1 MSDKHDDK
9 TGLKDVNSIDPTI
22 SVPHQVDDT
31 DAERRAILAKLGKLA
46 ALTPPTVVTLM
57 MTTRPAAAS

>member
-1 MSDKHDDK
+1 MTDKQDDALYK
-9 TGLKDVNSIDPTI
+9 EPDNT
-22 SVPHQVDDT
+22 T
-31 DAERRAILAKLGKLA
+31 DAASASRNHDNTDVERRAILASLGKLA

>member
-9 TGLKDVNSIDPTI
+9 NVLKDVNSVNSPI
-22 SVPHQVDDT
+22 SVSHQVDET
-31 DAERRAILAKLGKLA
+31 NAERREILAKLGKLA

>member
-1 MSDKHDDK
+1 MIDDEQSTHTSEEQEIRDASSLMSQSKNA
-9 TGLKDVNSIDPTI
+9 DV
-22 SVPHQVDDT
+22 
-31 DAERRAILAKLGKLA
+31 ERRAILASLGKLA